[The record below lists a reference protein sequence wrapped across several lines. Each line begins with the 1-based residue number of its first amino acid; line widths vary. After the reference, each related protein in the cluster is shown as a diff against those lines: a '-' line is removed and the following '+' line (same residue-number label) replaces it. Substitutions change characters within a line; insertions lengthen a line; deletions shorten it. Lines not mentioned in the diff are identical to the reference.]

1 MFIDGV
7 LDLVELLTHVVDCV
21 VGVFGGRRRGRRLG
35 VDTRVGAGLPPPLEA
50 PDKRRGHSQEP
61 DDDDYG
67 HQQGDQVV
75 RWKEKGDGGKAS
87 VIED

>member
-7 LDLVELLTHVVDCV
+7 LDLVELLAYVVDCV
-21 VGVFGGRRRGRRLG
+21 VCVFGCRRRGRRLG
-35 VDTRVGAGLPPPLEA
+35 VDTRVGAGLSAPLEA
-50 PDKRRGHSQEP
+50 PDKSRSHSQEP

-75 RWKEKGDGGKAS
+75 CWKEKGREGIS
-87 VIED
+87 YQRL